1 MWIIG
6 ALTKVM
12 GMPEKGDSA
21 SEPDAMSYA
30 AAVFIYVYAVGFC
43 FSWAGVPWVL
53 CSEIFPLQV
62 RGLGMAICT
71 ATHWLFNFVIA
82 RSVPYMISNI
92 KFGTYF
98 VFASFITVSI
108 PFVWFMVPET
118 KGLKLEEMDEIF
130 NGSGLPGRRRI
141 GRGAS
146 VAEDEKVA
154 TTQVEHV

>member
-1 MWIIG
+1 
-6 ALTKVM
+6 
-12 GMPEKGDSA
+12 
-21 SEPDAMSYA
+21 
-30 AAVFIYVYAVGFC
+30 
-43 FSWAGVPWVL
+43 
-53 CSEIFPLQV
+53 
-62 RGLGMAICT
+62 
-71 ATHWLFNFVIA
+71 
-82 RSVPYMISNI
+82 MISNI